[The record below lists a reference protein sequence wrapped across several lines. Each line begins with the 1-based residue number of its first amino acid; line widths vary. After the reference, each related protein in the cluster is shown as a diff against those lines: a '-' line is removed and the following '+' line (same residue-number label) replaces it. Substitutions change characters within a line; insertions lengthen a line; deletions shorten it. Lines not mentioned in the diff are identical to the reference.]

1 MSTKNVQQKPQSKQ
15 QQQQQQ
21 QQGVTEGNEITHV
34 LNKDKK
40 YLSEHGKKL
49 FNAINVLLDD
59 QEQLELTKALFKYQR
74 EHNVFTLVRS
84 CRELFDTPR
93 KKSLMLFMRP
103 VIPIKDRFHYD
114 EYYKLF
120 FPEEFPTDARS
131 IFIDLIP
138 KELLEKTLEKANEK
152 LKKHQEKE
160 KIKDEEVRVNAVKTL
175 EEANRDLNVDIEKL
189 MSKASLVLQEAQKL
203 ASEEPL
209 EEITPS
215 EPSRTCIKLAGFR
228 IIDLAPNEN
237 ESLGFDICM
246 GPTGTFIMV
255 SYVEPQCEADK
266 LGMRIGDEIV
276 SVNDISF
283 KMIEFDQAIEV
294 SFSAIAL
301 FWFFFLIRF
310 SF

>member
-1 MSTKNVQQKPQSKQ
+1 MSTKNIQQKQQS
-15 QQQQQQ
+15 QQQQQ
-21 QQGVTEGNEITHV
+21 QQGATEGNEITHV

-138 KELLEKTLEKANEK
+138 KELLEKTLQKAKEK

-160 KIKDEEVRVNAVKTL
+160 KVKEDEVRVNAVKTL
-175 EEANRDLNVDIEKL
+175 EQANRDLNVDLEKL
-189 MSKASLVLQEAQKL
+189 MSKASLVLQEAQQL

-209 EEITPS
+209 DTTQS
-215 EPSRTCIKLAGFR
+215 EPSRNCIKLAGFR

-276 SVNDISF
+276 SVNEISF
-283 KMIEFDQAIEV
+283 KMLDLDQAIEV
-294 SFSAIAL
+294 SNSTQLL
-301 FWFFFLIRF
+301 FLFLVQFFLLLFF
-310 SF
+310 S